1 LTVQVPTAE
10 PAVTFWKVA
19 RIGNT
24 VIAVTGASSDLEAR
38 FLTLYEQEGPQILRY
53 LHVRTTDRAE
63 AEDLHAETFCRAWQ
77 AWPRF
82 SGEPTDVRPWL
93 FRIARN
99 LLIDRHRRRG
109 LVRFLS
115 LEGHHASKGA
125 DDVAVGVTGRALL
138 QEALKRASSLDRE
151 LIAFRVAGLS
161 HGEIGKIQ
169 GRSEQAVKM
178 AWHRTLERLRSQLEG
193 TEHE

>member
-1 LTVQVPTAE
+1 M
-10 PAVTFWKVA
+10 
-19 RIGNT
+19 
-24 VIAVTGASSDLEAR
+24 
-38 FLTLYEQEGPQILRY
+38 TLYEQEGPQILRY
-53 LHVRTTDRAE
+53 LHVRTTDRSE

-77 AWPRF
+77 AWPRYR
-82 SGEPTDVRPWL
+82 GESADVRPWL

-109 LVRFLS
+109 LLRFLP
-115 LEGHHASKGA
+115 LEGRLTSTGA
-125 DDVAVGVTGRALL
+125 EDIAVGVTGRALL
-138 QEALKRASSLDRE
+138 QEALKRASSSDRE

-178 AWHRTLERLRSQLEG
+178 AWRRTLERLRSQLEG
-193 TEHE
+193 TENE